1 MLTVDKAI
9 EVDVPVREVYNQ
21 WTTFEEF
28 PEFMHSVLAVTR
40 RDDDILHWQV
50 RVGTAHREWD
60 AKILDQTPDE
70 LVAWRAID
78 GTANAGTVRF
88 TALTP
93 DRTRVELSLD
103 VPAESW
109 TDKVADALGIL
120 DTVVESDLAR
130 FKDYIEARDGDDG
143 LGTRRRDVPDGQPG
157 PVPAHAR
164 DPDTELDPTGAAEPL
179 AARS

>member
-9 EVDVPVREVYNQ
+9 EVEVPVRAAYNQ

-28 PEFMHSVLAVTR
+28 PEFMHSVVAVTR

-50 RVGTAHREWD
+50 RVGAAHREWD
-60 AKILDQTPDE
+60 AKILDQTLDE
-70 LVAWRAID
+70 LVAWRAVD

-88 TALTP
+88 TPLTP

-103 VPAESW
+103 VPVESW

-130 FKDYIEARDGDDG
+130 FKDYVEARDTGDG
-143 LGTRRRDVPDGQPG
+143 VRLLDVPDGEPG
-157 PVPAHAR
+157 PVPHHAR
-164 DPDTELDPTGAAEPL
+164 DPEEPPHRSAELAEP
-179 AARS
+179 AVASHP